1 MTAPQ
6 PPALPFGTTVAF
18 AQRAL
23 TAALHDHLVRIGT
36 APGTWY
42 ALNSLVLRPVIGSG
56 ALRRELAQA
65 PDVDPSS
72 TSELL
77 DRLASEGLICLDA
90 DQVSLTADGE
100 ATHRRLRES
109 ITGLTAQLL
118 SPFRSKR
125 CRDDHAH
132 SARGHG
138 ASYRTRYLMG
148 PRQTR
153 W

>member
-23 TAALHDHLVRIGT
+23 TAALHDHLARIGT

-90 DQVSLTADGE
+90 DQVSLTA
-100 ATHRRLRES
+100 THRRLRES

-118 SPFRSKR
+118 SPFDPNDVETTMRTLR
-125 CRDDHAH
+125 AVTERATGRD
-132 SARGHG
+132 
-138 ASYRTRYLMG
+138 T
-148 PRQTR
+148 
-153 W
+153 

>member
-1 MTAPQ
+1 VDHDMTAPQ
-6 PPALPFGTTVAF
+6 PPALPLGTTVAF

-23 TAALHDHLVRIGT
+23 TAALHDHLAKVGT

-42 ALNSLVLRPVIGSG
+42 ALNSLVLRPGIGTG

-77 DRLASEGLICLDA
+77 DRLASEGLIRLDA
-90 DQVSLTADGE
+90 DQASLTAEGE
-100 ATHRRLRES
+100 AAHRWLRES

-118 SPFRSKR
+118 SPFDPNDVETTMRTLR
-125 CRDDHAH
+125 AVTERATGRD
-132 SARGHG
+132 
-138 ASYRTRYLMG
+138 ASSMV
-148 PRQTR
+148 
-153 W
+153 